1 MTYSFVDPKV
11 EGILN
16 QSLGLQAKVLANPMS
31 SEQSVMRTSLLAGLI
46 EAAKK
51 NAARQQDSGRLF
63 EVGLVF
69 KPPREGEQEQELR
82 QDLTVGGVLWG
93 RRSPEAWLSD
103 GAAVDFFDV
112 KGVVEELALWAG
124 LTLSYQ
130 PLVDDAMHPGQSA
143 AVLLDDRRIGR
154 VGRLHPM
161 AEKALD
167 TDQLYIFELDG
178 SAILQRPRRGHG
190 RVSRIPSRPA

>member
-1 MTYSFVDPKV
+1 M
-11 EGILN
+11 
-16 QSLGLQAKVLANPMS
+16 
-31 SEQSVMRTSLLAGLI
+31 
-46 EAAKK
+46 
-51 NAARQQDSGRLF
+51 
-63 EVGLVF
+63 
-69 KPPREGEQEQELR
+69 
-82 QDLTVGGVLWG
+82 
-93 RRSPEAWLSD
+93 
-103 GAAVDFFDV
+103 DFFDV

-190 RVSRIPSRPA
+190 RVSRYQPSGVTSQWWLTVRSEFKRKDGCSDWRYGQYLHKHHVI